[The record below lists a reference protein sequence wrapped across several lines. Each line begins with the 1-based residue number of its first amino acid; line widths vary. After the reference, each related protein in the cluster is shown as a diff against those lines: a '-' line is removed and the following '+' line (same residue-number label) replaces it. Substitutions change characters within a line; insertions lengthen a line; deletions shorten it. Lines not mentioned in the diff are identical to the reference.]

1 MILLFYIFTFYFY
14 RSDEMEMVMSDLERA
29 NEVFSWIFVFVLFF
43 VSLKTVV
50 SLV

>member
-29 NEVFSWIFVFVLFF
+29 NEVFSWIFVFVF